1 MAVAISFYFMKHL
14 RPTYQLSH
22 CGASLSLGQRTLI
35 MGVLNVTPDSFSD
48 GGFYCESG
56 KAIDRALALV
66 EAGADIIDIGG
77 ESSRPAGPYGKGA
90 APISAR
96 EELDRILPIIKAIA
110 PQIDIPISIDTTKAA
125 VARQAI
131 DSGATIVNDI
141 SAMRFDACM
150 GELIADTGAA
160 IILMHMRG
168 TPATMQHNPVYED
181 VVVDVSH
188 FLRARI
194 DEAIAIGVARSQ
206 IAVDPG
212 LGFGKAYAHNLA
224 LLARLPEF
232 HALGYPVLIGPSRKQ
247 FTAPQDHP
255 RHRLAGS
262 LAAATVAALAGA
274 HMVRVHDV
282 AETAQ
287 ALTLADRLCSHG
299 CRHP

>member
-22 CGASLSLGQRTLI
+22 CGASLSLGHRTLI
-35 MGVLNVTPDSFSD
+35 MGVLNITPDSFSD
-48 GGFYCESG
+48 GGLYYSAG
-56 KAIDRALALV
+56 KAIDHALALV

-90 APISAR
+90 APVSAR

-141 SAMRFDACM
+141 SAMRFDTGM
-150 GELIADTGAA
+150 GELIATTGAA
-160 IILMHMRG
+160 IVLMHMRG
-168 TPATMQHNPVYED
+168 TPATMQQNPVYED
-181 VVVDVSH
+181 VVVEVSH

-194 DEAIAIGVARSQ
+194 DEAIGIARAQ

-212 LGFGKAYAHNLA
+212 LGFGKTYAHNLA
-224 LLARLPEF
+224 LLARLSEF
-232 HALGYPVLIGPSRKQ
+232 HTLGYPVLIGPSRKQ
-247 FTAPQDHP
+247 FTAPQAPP
-255 RHRLAGS
+255 RHRLSGS

-274 HMVRVHDV
+274 HIVRVHDV

-287 ALTLADRLCSHG
+287 ALTLADRLSSQG
-299 CRHP
+299 CHHP